1 MNICPGDF
9 APMEICAAHV
19 DEVTCDGDYAKRCF
33 AIADG
38 TLDLSSDNKAKQA
51 KYASMRTGKRHLR
64 SCYKENLTNEFLNDV
79 ACDMGTMEIA
89 DQPDAISDVPLEL
102 DCVATD
108 AHGIS
113 RYEAPQ
119 SSPTV
124 IALDSDDLCIGNVCS
139 VADCSIV
146 TDGTGVGG
154 GGIRVGG
161 GGTGAGRGG
170 TGVGRGG
177 IRVGGGGTVVG
188 QVDRI

>member
-161 GGTGAGRGG
+161 GGT
-170 TGVGRGG
+170 
-177 IRVGGGGTVVG
+177 VVG